1 MQWTSL
7 TFLLVGFCR
16 GFYWN
21 ILFQLTAVQACSSTK
36 VHEKCHER
44 WEAICWTQKAWAS
57 EAMGIVVICVNRS
70 LWQYQMDSFSRQGT
84 TSTVASFAVRCL
96 LPRCP
101 SWTTLLRQRAAHM
114 WCPLWSQAF
123 LRDLRSLRFEM
134 RTFGLRLSMW
144 LINWS
149 RCHAWCLLQVSAVCV
164 VRYLKAIT
172 AKVNKQNKGGM
183 VQNLVLNKLV
193 STSTSCAGW
202 LYGLFPE
209 EIKPCPLGDH
219 RESTCNLL

>member
-1 MQWTSL
+1 MNFFDL
-7 TFLLVGFCR
+7 PFGRIFAEAFVGTFYFN
-16 GFYWN
+16 WQ
-21 ILFQLTAVQACSSTK
+21 LFKHVQAPRFTK
-36 VHEKCHER
+36 SAMKDGRPFAELRKV
-44 WEAICWTQKAWAS
+44 WAS
-57 EAMGIVVICVNRS
+57 EALGIVAICVYRS

-96 LPRCP
+96 LLRCP
-101 SWTTLLRQRAAHM
+101 SWTTLLRQRAAPM

-134 RTFGLRLSMW
+134 RTFALRLSMW

-164 VRYLKAIT
+164 RYLKAIT

-183 VQNLVLNKLV
+183 VENLVLKC
-193 STSTSCAGW
+193 S
-202 LYGLFPE
+202 E
-209 EIKPCPLGDH
+209 
-219 RESTCNLL
+219 